1 MKNAPPSG
9 AEEEAAMEKKK
20 ARRVRRA
27 ACIAA
32 AVVLAAGIFLL
43 AQMRTRYTGEV
54 AVAAEDT
61 AIDISADTGLRLQL
75 NMRYHLRCMLFKA
88 ENAFGSPPQVVFVGD
103 SITELA
109 DLEQMYPAFTSANRG
124 IAGDTTRGIL
134 CRMEE
139 SVYGVGAQVV
149 VLLAGINDLDGERRT
164 PANTAESYGR
174 IVREIRAHCP
184 QARLVLQSVYP
195 TAGPRHDGARA
206 RAERLYPFHRCGVRL
221 YIYRR
226 IFLPRR
232 RGRSAARGV
241 VGRRPASERHGICR
255 RRQSRRARH
264 RTGAD
269 GMPNRI
275 TGVRL
280 GTCCQSGAFAP
291 LCPFQGREEEK
302 TAGLPAFSDHKRVPT
317 PPPLFAVVVS
327 LSKILARGLNYA
339 QVFAIIEEEKE
350 KRRDQHRHHRRQQ
363 RGGKRPHLLFGS
375 AFEQRRT
382 SSSRSYVI

>member
-195 TAGPRHDGARA
+195 TADPAMTARVRELNGYIRSIAAEYGCTYIDVFSSLAAEGGLLPAAWSEDGLHPNGTGYAVVSKAVAPVIEREL
-206 RAERLYPFHRCGVRL
+206 AEC
-221 YIYRR
+221 
-226 IFLPRR
+226 
-232 RGRSAARGV
+232 
-241 VGRRPASERHGICR
+241 
-255 RRQSRRARH
+255 
-264 RTGAD
+264 RTG
-269 GMPNRI
+269 
-275 TGVRL
+275 
-280 GTCCQSGAFAP
+280 
-291 LCPFQGREEEK
+291 
-302 TAGLPAFSDHKRVPT
+302 
-317 PPPLFAVVVS
+317 
-327 LSKILARGLNYA
+327 
-339 QVFAIIEEEKE
+339 
-350 KRRDQHRHHRRQQ
+350 
-363 RGGKRPHLLFGS
+363 
-375 AFEQRRT
+375 
-382 SSSRSYVI
+382 